1 MSRAIIELFLVN
13 IMSSSILNL
22 DTTLANSINLF
33 IAWPAAFSKK
43 NDPIQLKIRTKHC
56 GCICFWTPNATILL
70 NNPSIKDENEPRHW
84 RWFCLKNF
92 HYINIAQ
99 QRKHS
104 IFNNSKL
111 LALFFSLATLCCKN
125 GAKFKSWILE
135 HRIYIHNRFFRLKG
149 RI

>member
-22 DTTLANSINLF
+22 GTTLANSINLF

-70 NNPSIKDENEPRHW
+70 NNPSIKDENEPRRW
-84 RWFCLKNF
+84 RWFCSKNF
-92 HYINIAQ
+92 YYFKILLNNV
-99 QRKHS
+99 QRS
-104 IFNNSKL
+104 IFNNFKL
-111 LALFFSLATLCCKN
+111 STVF
-125 GAKFKSWILE
+125 
-135 HRIYIHNRFFRLKG
+135 FFRWQHFATKMAQNSNLEFWNTVY
-149 RI
+149 I